1 MVTLFRIISYLEG
14 VSYVLLLFATTIKY
28 CLSNEYWVQILGM
41 PHGILFLIYVFIAIF
56 LGFKFKWERKKLAI
70 NILLLQLFRLGPLYI
85 DFKYFN

>member
-56 LGFKFKWERKKLAI
+56 LGFKFNWERKKLAI
-70 NILLLQLFRLGPLYI
+70 ILFASVIPLGTIYI